1 MTSVTSVVTSG
12 PGIIDGTG
20 DLNAGHVVT
29 FTVST
34 SAAVTVAGGVP
45 TLSLNDAGI
54 AIYDAL
60 HSTSTALAF
69 SYIVQTG
76 QNIADLA
83 VAAFNLN
90 GATIR
95 DDSTADVDTSSAVTN
110 PAGTLQIDTVGPQV
124 ESFVATD
131 PSPTNASEVHYTLT
145 FTEPV
150 TGVAGDLGLNVTGV
164 SGAVVESV
172 TPVAGSDGA
181 QYIITVNTGSGN
193 GTIALNLVG
202 TDIQDLAGNPLPGDA
217 TTFERH
223 DVFSARPAFGP
234 DSAVAADLN
243 ADGNQDLILLGG
255 QMTVLLGNGDGT
267 FGPTTDYAPASFA
280 AVGDVNGDGK
290 ADIVGSNFVML
301 GNGDGTFQP
310 RTGTEGGVADQFTA
324 LADLN
329 GDGKLDLVF
338 TNTTSVSVMLGN
350 GNGTFQPRIDH
361 GTDSHPGSLAVGD
374 LNGDGKQD
382 IVATIAGSN
391 SVAVLLGNGDGSFQ
405 PDVVYTTDLTPVS
418 IALGDFNNDGALD
431 IVTANSGT
439 NTVSILLG
447 NGDGTFQAKTD
458 YVTDDTGRTAAAVAI
473 GDMNGDGKLDLVVGN
488 IGDSDSV
495 TELFGNGDGTFTVHD
510 SNLEGA
516 SGIEDIQIT
525 DLNNDHR
532 PDVVVTG
539 FGVLSGAE
547 VSDWLNQVAAVQ
559 SPAYTIDRS
568 GSTDN
573 VAPVAANGSASG
585 DEDTVILGT
594 LSASDPDSELLIY
607 SEVTQTAHGTVT
619 VNGDGSFSYTPNA
632 NYNGPDSFTF
642 KAYDGFADSNVAT
655 ESLTV
660 NAVNDAPVA
669 ANGSSSGNE
678 DTVITGTLVATDI
691 DSASLTFSRVAQA
704 AHGTVTVNANGS
716 FSYTPNANYF
726 GPDSFTF
733 KANDGSLDSNI
744 ATENLTINPVNHAP
758 VAANGSASGDENS
771 AVNGTLVATDADGN
785 ALTFARVAQAAHG
798 SVTVNANGS
807 FSYTP
812 TANYVGTDSFTFKA
826 NDGSLDSNV
835 ATVGLTIVDNSPNP
849 GGDDSL
855 APPHLPGTGSSAST
869 GLQTSSAALSGGEAA
884 GALAHLI
891 LSDFHLF

>member
-1 MTSVTSVVTSG
+1 MTSVTSVVITG

-20 DLNAGHVVT
+20 DLNAGHPVT
-29 FTVST
+29 FTVNT

-54 AIYDAL
+54 AVYDAL

-76 QNIADLA
+76 QSIADLA
-83 VAAFNLN
+83 VAAFNRN
-90 GATIR
+90 GATIQ
-95 DDSTADVDTSSAVTN
+95 DDSTDDVDVSNAVTN
-110 PAGTLQIDTVGPQV
+110 PDGTLQIDTIGPQV

-131 PSPTNASEVHYTLT
+131 PSPTNASVVHYTLT
-145 FTEPV
+145 FSEPV
-150 TGVAGDLGLNVTGV
+150 TGDVAGDLSLNASGV
-164 SGAVVESV
+164 SGAIVESV
-172 TPVAGSDGA
+172 TPVDGSDGA
-181 QYIITVNTGSGN
+181 QYIVTVNTGSGS
-193 GTIALNLVG
+193 GTIALNLTG

-223 DVFSARPAFGP
+223 DVFAAGPASGP
-234 DSAVAADLN
+234 QSAVAADLN

-267 FGPTTDYAPASFA
+267 FGPDTDYGAATSA

-301 GNGDGTFQP
+301 GNGDGTFQS
-310 RTGTEGGVADQFTA
+310 RTGIEGGVDNQFAA

-338 TNTTSVSVMLGN
+338 TNTTSVAVMLGN
-350 GNGTFQPRIDH
+350 GNGAFQPRTDY
-361 GTDSHPGSLAVGD
+361 GTDSHPGSFAVGD
-374 LNGDGKQD
+374 LNSDGRPD
-382 IVATIAGSN
+382 IVATVAGSN
-391 SVAVLLGNGDGSFQ
+391 SAAVLLGNGDGSFQ
-405 PDVVYTTDLTPVS
+405 PEIVYTTDLAPVS

-431 IVTANSGT
+431 IVTANSGS

-447 NGDGTFQAKTD
+447 NGDGTFAAKQDFTVD
-458 YVTDDTGRTAAAVAI
+458 TVGVTPGSVAV
-473 GDMNGDGKLDLVVGN
+473 GDINGDGKLDLVVGS
-488 IGDSDSV
+488 SDTPGSV
-495 TELFGNGDGTFTVHD
+495 QELFGNGDGTFTAHA
-510 SNLEGA
+510 SNLGGA
-516 SGIEDIQIT
+516 DSSAIVAIS

-539 FGVLSGAE
+539 YGIVSGGSTSA
-547 VSDWLNQVAAVQ
+547 WLNRIAAVE
-559 SPAYTIDRS
+559 SSTYTIDRS

-585 DEDTVILGT
+585 NEDTVITGT
-594 LSASDPDSELLIY
+594 LSASDPDSELLIF
-607 SEVTQTAHGTVT
+607 SGVTQTAHGTVT

-642 KAYDGFADSNVAT
+642 KANDGFADSNIAT
-655 ESLTV
+655 ENLTV
-660 NAVNDAPVA
+660 NAVNDAPAA

-678 DTVITGTLVATDI
+678 NTVITGTLVATDI

-716 FSYTPNANYF
+716 FSYTPNAGYS
-726 GPDSFTF
+726 GTDSFTF
-733 KANDGSLDSNI
+733 KANDGALDSNV
-744 ATENLTINPVNHAP
+744 ATENLTIKANHAP
-758 VAANGSASGDENS
+758 VAANGSASGDENT
-771 AVNGTLVATDADGN
+771 VINGTLVATDIDSN
-785 ALTFARVAQAAHG
+785 PLTFSRVAQAGHG

-812 TANYVGTDSFTFKA
+812 NAGYSGTDSFTFKA

-835 ATVGLTIVDNSPNP
+835 ATVGLTIEVEDNSF
-849 GGDDSL
+849 
-855 APPHLPGTGSSAST
+855 APPHLPQGFGSSAST
-869 GLQTSSAALSGGEAA
+869 PTGSAALSGGEVA
-884 GALAHLI
+884 GLLAQLT